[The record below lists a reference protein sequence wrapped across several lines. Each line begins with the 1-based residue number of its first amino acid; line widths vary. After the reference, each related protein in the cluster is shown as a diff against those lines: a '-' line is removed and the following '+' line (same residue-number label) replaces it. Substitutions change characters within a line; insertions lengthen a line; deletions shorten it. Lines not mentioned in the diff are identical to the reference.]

1 MKKEKVFSRALS
13 AMLILFGVSVG
24 AFGDDIN
31 LDELDD
37 THYAKEFPV
46 DVKTIH
52 PVIPNNGKIPS
63 DAAGEHIGIILYGGR
78 GTRVEREPTRDPNK
92 DKPTL
97 KDTTLF
103 GGILPCDTDFNG
115 AYTRENGKCKG
126 SNQNDWYGENGKK
139 QVVNFSTMEIGSYD
153 ISHTQQLRF
162 GGAGSYVFGDIV
174 TAGSPVLEPMKRPF
188 IALKSG
194 DILDPKPDNSWK
206 AKFINDGAVPGTK
219 GSNST
224 TDTIKL
230 PKGVKKEDITF
241 ARLYWFGNLFPDNSL
256 TDSFGN
262 MNCDENDKAKAAG
275 KGKPCN
281 RLPKVL
287 EIDEIKGYQD
297 VKLKVGNKV
306 YDLTVDKTQKDKINA
321 IEKNGGVCQGIFSY
335 NSSFF
340 TTHAQNQR
348 FNMNYICAIDIVN
361 EVRENFIDGTTNLD
375 ISVGN
380 VRATNINPT
389 HDYPGDQ
396 SGNQVWSRA
405 DANDAH
411 TYEGGFMDAMQANH
425 QLPFGGWYVALV
437 YDKTMKA
444 REEAKQTGLLTQKEL
459 DLYYKAKNVTLYDGY
474 GEIQPTGDV
483 PDVTVDFT
491 LSGFYT
497 PESGPV
503 QGKIIWASG
512 GAEWGYM
519 DDEENAIKEG
529 LYVSREPGKFN
540 MEDKPESRLRNPS
553 NPFRGSPLNGTK
565 SKYNVGDDGKYVF
578 EGYTIE
584 DSTSGIKNRN
594 GNYNQGFD
602 LDEYDISS
610 TSESKFLKNGQKS
623 LSLRAYVRKVKF
635 RGNSGWHE
643 RAFIPFIGMSVDLY
657 IPQLCYEQKMYDTA
671 GWLGFYNEDGTPKNN
686 VGKVEDVTVVTGE
699 NLYYR
704 TEIRNKK
711 SDEGNVAKGVWVRV
725 DTGRSNTYVPN
736 SSGINN
742 VPVEGASLDGRREFR
757 FLQDN
762 TLGAY
767 STQAKRAAGGTPDV
781 TDTVYAGKQLNSLRD
796 NQLKFYVGRG
806 AGSLSGTEPVGGELK
821 IGESVFLEYNAT
833 VGRTFTYTPIRYTVG
848 YTMEIAGQP
857 VVGPTAIM
865 NRCKEGE
872 KNVKIVLLNGLK
884 VVNQNFKDH
893 CEGKDKCSDTDKNKT
908 LAQDDRLFTQI
919 AESPFKVNMIFKPD
933 INDIFDEYCVSKD
946 ADGKCNYE
954 SKDFDI
960 CANYEKLFEEVN
972 GKCRAR
978 RYKKIGN
985 VWGMCVPG
993 DKPGECKTGDLDGS
1007 LQDFE
1012 LPGDLY
1018 LSAIRTGSGCKYITD
1033 NDKLPF
1039 KVNGENERLFN
1050 YKTGFKEEQT
1060 RTGKKV
1066 VPLEKIEFEDAFG
1079 GVTFMFSYRPRG
1091 LTLNNDFDKLDMNAT
1106 ALYNYNPVDNPNAEA
1121 ELITNSTE
1129 YYKRYQI
1136 ESLYEKYIDKDANIP
1151 DSVRAILD
1159 EYNLDRFR
1167 IRLSEY
1173 RARTVEEAQAK
1184 KRRLEL
1190 AWLADTMTGNTPSE
1204 ERAEFEKEKN
1214 AVVAELDSARSY
1226 FGTEMSPDGSFHV
1239 CDSDHFVI
1247 RPAYFEVDMDKTSKY
1262 AKLVDPDK
1270 DGDITEALAGSH
1282 TSDLRVGGKYS
1293 DNDDVLTEVFY
1304 ARSYKGNPVPNYNAV
1319 LGGNLGE
1326 KRFAQRNSY
1335 TIKSLSVDE
1344 ANANVA
1350 FREQKTY
1357 LKPFISNDCY
1367 GVVSGQAYYVEKE
1380 LQDRTGVKSTLGT
1393 ECNTRSLYS
1402 GFKFEDGKYTIDDL
1416 TMLVKK
1422 QKETDEIDNDFG
1434 KIDTGCKVNG
1444 KDFYTNYD
1452 KIWDKDAISL
1462 LADFGVKSVNL
1473 SEGAAKI
1480 ESRFGTNDL
1489 IVQGKLAPN
1498 EKADVAAVLTT
1509 ETLYS
1514 DASKSSLKGQIFNYY
1529 NVGDVLVNVYDNS
1542 WTDKNGDQTYDE
1554 RKDGDDKYWGTKC
1567 IIDSATNKPD
1577 STGRVGCDI
1586 SIKRAEKKDSNE
1598 SLGLVLRYKPD
1609 RIEISSIGLQN
1620 GLNGAGW
1627 KFVEDGELKNASSY
1641 DANASVLAGNY
1652 TNGVVS
1658 NLNQTRFTYFNSVEV
1673 EDDVTIDYY
1682 GDNNVTITL
1691 ADSDKNKAVTSQLS
1705 ELAMIKA
1712 NAKVYLSDEVYSDVI
1727 ATLYDGRAYE
1737 AESGKAM
1744 QPLCGFASDMEL
1756 SVGFDYD
1763 CATNSTDARCI
1774 KGQTA
1779 LTTPSEIDYKPYPD
1793 KPNFEVK
1800 IPSGT
1805 QYFNDDVCIASANY
1819 DSRCYKFNTKSQGAA
1834 GTRSED
1840 ATDRKAFP
1848 LSAAISFYTDKSL
1861 NSGFIHKK
1869 DSNGNK
1875 TGVYLNPKQPDFILM
1890 SRAFKEG
1897 QTPSATIF
1905 FNFDRMQKS
1914 PHLPLVIYPTDFS
1927 LSNFKFIDDKAS
1939 MLPAKF
1945 KKDYATIPYATT
1957 EISSAKQPMGGV
1969 REMKVENFA
1978 DYAKSLGG
1986 VAALPS
1992 GTGTYAYFIY
2002 GKSYDVDNGSA
2013 IKRPSVKTNEKID
2026 IKEALYCPK
2035 SEGDCST
2042 LLAPN
2047 TTYELL
2053 KPSSNIFKALKDANE
2068 YETMGGGFVINK
2080 LSTIDASNIAD
2091 VFVSRYA
2098 TSKATITPS
2107 GKNNGEKFKDGV
2119 QTISV
2124 TSATRGSDTIRILT
2138 NPWLI
2143 YTPDN
2148 GVHGYKVYIDDAPS
2162 DSEYAYRYSGVRQYY
2177 NPIEVRFRLDGTWG
2191 GEGTI
2196 KGGEDNVGNFVGGND
2211 TSASGDSVESNDE
2224 GRSYRNNR
2232 INW

>member
-24 AFGDDIN
+24 AFADD
-31 LDELDD
+31 DELYDG
-37 THYAKEFPV
+37 YASNIKYFKPTASVGV
-46 DVKTIH
+46 D
-52 PVIPNNGKIPS
+52 PEIPNSGEIPS
-63 DAAGEHIGIILYGGR
+63 DFLGEYSGTITYGGS
-78 GTRVEREPTRDPNK
+78 GLNNL
-92 DKPTL
+92 KPW
-97 KDTTLF
+97 
-103 GGILPCDTDFNG
+103 GGLAPKNPD
-115 AYTRENGKCKG
+115 G
-126 SNQNDWYGENGKK
+126 SDNVWYDENGKK
-139 QVVNFSTMEIGSYD
+139 QFINFSNLDPLNPQSQKL
-153 ISHTQQLRF
+153 SKRF
-162 GGAGSYVFGDIV
+162 GGEGTYVFGDIV
-174 TAGSPVLEPMKRPF
+174 TAGAPVIKPMPGDTMTS
-188 IALKSG
+188 SG
-194 DILDPKPDNSWK
+194 TDVYDGDFFDDGGIGDTFNSSK
-206 AKFINDGAVPGTK
+206 NE
-219 GSNST
+219 
-224 TDTIKL
+224 IKL
-230 PKGVKKEDITF
+230 PKGVTKDDIVM
-241 ARLYWFGNLFPDNSL
+241 ARLYWFGHLYNNNDI
-256 TDSFGN
+256 DSDEKLDSKLDDSYGPE
-262 MNCDENDKAKAAG
+262 NCTQAELDEVAKRKREG
-275 KGKPCN
+275 KLHRDASCK
-281 RLPKVL
+281 RLPTTLKIKAL
-287 EIDEIKGYQD
+287 KGYQD
-297 VKLKVGNKV
+297 VKLKVGNSSAYNV
-306 YDLTVDKTQKDKINA
+306 QREIC
-321 IEKNGGVCQGIFSY
+321 EGIFAY
-335 NSSFF
+335 NSSKN
-340 TTHAQNQR
+340 AQDGQDQR
-348 FNMNYICAIDIVN
+348 YDMKYSCSADITSFVKSNFKDYSESIDIA
-361 EVRENFIDGTTNLD
+361 
-375 ISVGN
+375 VGN
-380 VRATNINPT
+380 VNATGRSPHYN
-389 HDYPGDQ
+389 
-396 SGNQVWSRA
+396 SKGNQVWRMIEAYNGGSI
-405 DANDAH
+405 DAGFF
-411 TYEGGFMDAMQANH
+411 GGTARL
-425 QLPFGGWYVALV
+425 LPFGGWYVVLV
-437 YDKTMKA
+437 YDKNL
-444 REEAKQTGLLTQKEL
+444 ESQQQLLDNPDKIGASDKKSAQQYI
-459 DLYYKAKNVTLYDGY
+459 DRFFRPKNVTLYDGY
-474 GEIQPTGDV
+474 LYMEPSASGVSNEEQALAKSV
-483 PDVTVDFT
+483 YADFT

-497 PESGPV
+497 PKNGDV
-503 QGKIIWASG
+503 QGKLVFASF
-512 GAEWGYM
+512 GANRGPTTG
-519 DDEENAIKEG
+519 AKEG
-529 LYVSREPGKFN
+529 LFVAKEGEDLYSNKLPSSVYHPNSFFNGSRTWLELDDSG
-540 MEDKPESRLRNPS
+540 DYTLQGRS
-553 NPFRGSPLNGTK
+553 GTAGY
-565 SKYNVGDDGKYVF
+565 YNK
-578 EGYTIE
+578 GYH
-584 DSTSGIKNRN
+584 
-594 GNYNQGFD
+594 QGFD
-602 LDEYDISS
+602 LDEFDISKKS
-610 TSESKFLKNGQKS
+610 TKILDNNQSSLAVRVGLTPFKPQDAKTYESN
-623 LSLRAYVRKVKF
+623 RAYVQFV
-635 RGNSGWHE
+635 GV
-643 RAFIPFIGMSVDLY
+643 SVDLY
-657 IPQLCYEQKMYDTA
+657 VPQLCYEQKMYDTA
-671 GWLGFYNEDGTPKNN
+671 GWLGFYNEDGTPKNKI
-686 VGKVEDVTVVTGE
+686 GTVEDVTVVTGE

-704 TEIRNKK
+704 TEIRNKDDK
-711 SDEGNVAKGVWVRV
+711 DSEDASGAWVHV
-725 DTGRSNTYVPN
+725 DTGRSNTYTPN

-742 VPVEGASLDGRREFR
+742 VPVTGASLDGIKEFK

-762 TLGAY
+762 TPGAY

-806 AGSLSGTEPVGGELK
+806 AGSLVGNEPVGGELK
-821 IGESVFLEYNAT
+821 KGESIFLEYNAT
-833 VGRTFTYTPIRYTVG
+833 VGRTFTYTPIRYTMG
-848 YTMEIAGQP
+848 YTMNLAGQA

-865 NRCKEGE
+865 SRCDSEE
-872 KNVKIVLLNGLK
+872 SDVKIVLLNGLK
-884 VVNQNFKDH
+884 VVNQNFKDYGDS
-893 CEGKDKCSDTDKNKT
+893 ESDKNKT

-919 AESPFKVNMIFKPD
+919 AGKEFKVNMIFKPD
-933 INDIFDEYCVSKD
+933 INDIFDEYCVSRD
-946 ADGKCNYE
+946 TDGKCKYK
-954 SKDFDI
+954 SDDFDL
-960 CANYEKLFEEVN
+960 CENYAGIFLPADEKGE
-972 GKCRAR
+972 CRAR
-978 RYKKIGN
+978 VYKKIGN
-985 VWGMCVPG
+985 VWGVCMPG
-993 DKPGECKTGDLDGS
+993 NDPDGCSTGELDGS
-1007 LQDFE
+1007 LQYFP

-1039 KVNGENERLFN
+1039 KVNGKDERLFN
-1050 YKTGFKEEQT
+1050 YKTGFKEEQEKSK
-1060 RTGKKV
+1060 KKV

-1136 ESLYEKYIDKDANIP
+1136 ESLYQKYIDKDANIP

-1190 AWLADTMTGNTPSE
+1190 AWLAGTMTGNTPSE

-1247 RPAYFEVDMDKTSKY
+1247 RPAYFEVDMAKTSKY

-1270 DGDITEALAGSH
+1270 DGDITEALVDSP

-1652 TNGVVS
+1652 TNGVAS

-2098 TSKATITPS
+2098 TSKATIIPS